1 MQINAT
7 NNLMPVPEPQRRQT
21 APEVQDGARA
31 DFTSANAIHEQLA
44 RSPATRPEE
53 VARVRSL
60 LTDHYPPDEM
70 VRRIANLLA
79 VHIKPVE

>member
-21 APEVQDGARA
+21 APGVQDGARA
-31 DFTSANAIHEQLA
+31 DFSGTEAIHEQLS
-44 RSPATRPEE
+44 RTPATRSEE
-53 VARVRSL
+53 IARVRTL
-60 LTDHYPPDEM
+60 INDHYPPDEM

-79 VHIKPVE
+79 VHVRPVE